1 METWLSNGLGGAAT
15 GQASEADSAPTPPE
29 RLSHPLRTVTDMETG
44 VSNGLSGA
52 ATAAGEAME
61 ADSTPTPPEALSH
74 PLRTVTDME
83 TGVPNG
89 LSGAATAA
97 GEAPEAD
104 STPTP
109 PEALSHPLRT
119 VTDMETGVSNGLSG
133 AATAAGEAMEA
144 DSTPTPPE
152 ALSHPLRTVTDM
164 ESLRLG
170 APGGNA
176 AAGAPSAGAPG
187 GVGGPAVAGPGELV
201 PGIGELVPGIV
212 FVGAPDAL
220 GRVTGLVDAL
230 LAELSALS
238 LAGAGRD
245 VLRSLVASLGRVRAG
260 ADAAEARAVTALERL
275 GDGGVD
281 AVEVL
286 RRSAGSSQREAQR
299 RKRRAEALA
308 KMPNV
313 AGALAAGD
321 ISAEHAEAL
330 ARAAAATSHEA
341 VDRDADLLAQVAG
354 VPADRAGRQ
363 VQAWTQRNQDPLDL
377 HEQHLRQRRRR
388 RLNFGDGEDGML
400 MAHAAFDRVLGAQF
414 RSLINGIADRIWRAE
429 GGRDNP
435 DSRSAEQRRLDAL
448 AIAVGLEPEPAANA
462 PAAPAKGSATG
473 GANAAPGQDESR
485 PRAQQPSRAGR
496 AAAGSGDVSDER
508 TAGGGRAERFGR
520 AVSGATERRDRQ
532 TRNGGMARTGQ
543 AMPDGSGTKHGSN
556 EPPANPATFDSGPE
570 RDQRAASGRAARSCP
585 AGAAGRGSSH
595 VSGDV
600 AIDDPARRARAGDGG
615 PGYDDSRPCTEEQNG
630 LPAPAR
636 TAADSGR
643 SELADVPMAAGQ
655 FGDSGGQ
662 AAPGQSQPV
671 PPRHQPVPPRHQ
683 IVIVASADVVSGK
696 DPQGRC
702 EIPGVGP
709 IPQSELERLA
719 CDAELF
725 GVLFSG
731 EGEPLWHG
739 RGERTATDAQRR
751 ALLAR
756 DGVCVLC
763 AEEPSRC
770 ESHHIVPWAK
780 PAEGPTDID
789 NLALLCGTCH
799 RRLHNHKRILTRGPD
814 GAWGTAP
821 DPRHAGHPDST
832 SDTAPDPRHTHQAN
846 RSRPD
851 ATTDRDPP
859 GQ

>member
-1 METWLSNGLGGAAT
+1 M
-15 GQASEADSAPTPPE
+15 EADSA
-29 RLSHPLRTVTDMETG
+29 
-44 VSNGLSGA
+44 
-52 ATAAGEAME
+52 
-61 ADSTPTPPEALSH
+61 
-74 PLRTVTDME
+74 
-83 TGVPNG
+83 
-89 LSGAATAA
+89 
-97 GEAPEAD
+97 
-104 STPTP
+104 
-109 PEALSHPLRT
+109 
-119 VTDMETGVSNGLSG
+119 
-133 AATAAGEAMEA
+133 
-144 DSTPTPPE
+144 PTPPE

-496 AAAGSGDVSDER
+496 AAAGSGDASDER

-821 DPRHAGHPDST
+821 DPRHAGRRQHADST

>member
-1 METWLSNGLGGAAT
+1 METWLSNGLGGAAA
-15 GQASEADSAPTPPE
+15 GQTSEADSAPTPPE

-44 VSNGLSGA
+44 VPNGLSGA
-52 ATAAGEAME
+52 ATATGEAME
-61 ADSTPTPPEALSH
+61 ADSAPTPPEGLSH

-89 LSGAATAA
+89 LSGAATAT
-97 GEAPEAD
+97 GEAP
-104 STPTP
+104 
-109 PEALSHPLRT
+109 
-119 VTDMETGVSNGLSG
+119 
-133 AATAAGEAMEA
+133 EA

-388 RLNFGDGEDGML
+388 RLNFGDGDDGML

-448 AIAVGLEPEPAANA
+448 AIAVGLEPEPAASA
-462 PAAPAKGSATG
+462 PAAPARGSATG

-496 AAAGSGDVSDER
+496 AAAGSGDASDER

>member
-15 GQASEADSAPTPPE
+15 GQASEADSTPTPPE
-29 RLSHPLRTVTDMETG
+29 GLSHPLRTVTDMETG

-119 VTDMETGVSNGLSG
+119 VTDME
-133 AATAAGEAMEA
+133 
-144 DSTPTPPE
+144 
-152 ALSHPLRTVTDM
+152 
-164 ESLRLG
+164 SLRLG

-176 AAGAPSAGAPG
+176 AADSPVAVVPG
-187 GVGGPAVAGPGELV
+187 GVGGPAV

-462 PAAPAKGSATG
+462 PAGPAKGSATGGANAAPGQDESQPEPAAAAAADPANAPAAPARGSATG

-496 AAAGSGDVSDER
+496 AAAGSGDASDER

-780 PAEGPTDID
+780 PGEGPTDID

-821 DPRHAGHPDST
+821 DPRHAGRRQHADST